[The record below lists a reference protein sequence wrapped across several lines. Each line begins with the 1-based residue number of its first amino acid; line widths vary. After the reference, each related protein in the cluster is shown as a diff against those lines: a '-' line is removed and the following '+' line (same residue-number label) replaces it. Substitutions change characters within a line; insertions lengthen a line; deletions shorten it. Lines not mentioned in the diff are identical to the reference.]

1 MAEIDMTSPMQ
12 MGYDRAIVVFSPE
25 GRIYQVEYA
34 QQAVKLGRTTAGAVF
49 NKGVVLASF
58 IPEMKLQL
66 KSKAAKVADID
77 GHIAATAC
85 GFTGDARALIDLL
98 RVQAQIHKLT
108 YGEPI
113 DVFVLGKKI
122 ADRMQLYT
130 QFAGARPYGVA
141 ILLGGVN
148 DEAILYAINPS
159 GNLDRWA
166 AKALGRGEEAAQKYL
181 EKNYKEGMTEEQA
194 KKLVIAAIEAGEKQ
208 FGEIERKDIEIKVV
222 KA

>member
-1 MAEIDMTSPMQ
+1 MEMDLPSQ

-34 QQAVKLGRTTAGAVF
+34 QQAVKLGRTSAAAVF
-49 NKGVVLASF
+49 KDGVVLASF
-58 IPEMKLQL
+58 TPETKLML

-77 GHIAATAC
+77 GHISATAC
-85 GFTGDARALIDLL
+85 GFMGDARALIDML

-130 QFAGARPYGVA
+130 QFAGARPYGVS

-148 DEAILYAINPS
+148 DEAILYVINPS
-159 GNLDRWA
+159 GTLDRWA
-166 AKALGRGEEAAQKYL
+166 AKALGRGEEEAQKYL
-181 EKNYKEGMTEEQA
+181 EKNYKDGLTEEQA
-194 KKLVIAAIEAGEKQ
+194 KKLVISAIQAGEKPY
-208 FGEIERKDIEIKVV
+208 GAANKGDIEIKVI
-222 KA
+222 KTE